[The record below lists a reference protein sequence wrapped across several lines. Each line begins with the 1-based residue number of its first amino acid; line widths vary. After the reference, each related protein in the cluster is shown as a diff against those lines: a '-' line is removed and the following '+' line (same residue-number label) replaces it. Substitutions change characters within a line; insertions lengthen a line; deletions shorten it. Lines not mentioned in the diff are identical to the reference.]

1 MYEPRFNVEMLS
13 FMTDDTADVMASL
26 PYLDMHMKL

>member
-13 FMTDDTADVMASL
+13 FMTYDTVDVMAFL

>member
-13 FMTDDTADVMASL
+13 FMTYYTAEVMASL
-26 PYLDMHMKL
+26 PYLDMHMKV